1 MGLDNESSVRFF
13 GRLFAEVNFK
23 RQKFGRP
30 CINNT
35 ADFGS
40 VQ

>member
-1 MGLDNESSVRFF
+1 MGLDNESNVRFF
-13 GRLFAEVNFK
+13 GRLILELNFE

-30 CINNT
+30 CIVNT
-35 ADFGS
+35 TDFGP